1 MYRAAMNAGEKRART
16 RSENNGIRDCITENK
31 YEERVMVIQLL
42 HITSGK
48 LDADWSVTIFQ
59 GHK

>member
-1 MYRAAMNAGEKRART
+1 MLGKKRART

-31 YEERVMVIQLL
+31 YEESVMVIQLL

-59 GHK
+59 GYK